1 MVRNSRL
8 IRIAGGLVCL
18 ALCSVASFGQLDNQ
32 RPPSQSQ
39 QNDRTATGSI
49 RGRVVM
55 ANGSFANNSI
65 KVTLLNIRDI
75 VSIVYTDNQGQFE
88 LRSLNPG
95 NYQLDVEGDRQKFD
109 LVTERVQVFRGTPTV
124 VTVTLKEK
132 AGLPSSSNGAV
143 SVSELDPNIPSG
155 AKKEFDKASKLD
167 RKSTRLN
174 SSHRCISYAVFCL
187 KKKNK

>member
-1 MVRNSRL
+1 
-8 IRIAGGLVCL
+8 
-18 ALCSVASFGQLDNQ
+18 
-32 RPPSQSQ
+32 
-39 QNDRTATGSI
+39 
-49 RGRVVM
+49 M

-132 AGLPSSSNGAV
+132 AGLPPSSNGAV

-155 AKKEFDKASKLD
+155 AKKEFDKASKLAAEHNNEGAMVHL
-167 RKSTRLN
+167 RKPRRETPTTGSGGR
-174 SSHRCISYAVFCL
+174 A
-187 KKKNK
+187 

>member
-1 MVRNSRL
+1 MRICKLLFGGHSVCRLFQPVMVRNSRL

-18 ALCSVASFGQLDNQ
+18 AWCSVASFGQLDNQ

-95 NYQLDVEGDRQKFD
+95 NYRSE
-109 LVTERVQVFRGTPTV
+109 ERRVG
-124 VTVTLKEK
+124 KECR
-132 AGLPSSSNGAV
+132 SWWSR
-143 SVSELDPNIPSG
+143 DQ
-155 AKKEFDKASKLD
+155 
-167 RKSTRLN
+167 
-174 SSHRCISYAVFCL
+174 
-187 KKKNK
+187 